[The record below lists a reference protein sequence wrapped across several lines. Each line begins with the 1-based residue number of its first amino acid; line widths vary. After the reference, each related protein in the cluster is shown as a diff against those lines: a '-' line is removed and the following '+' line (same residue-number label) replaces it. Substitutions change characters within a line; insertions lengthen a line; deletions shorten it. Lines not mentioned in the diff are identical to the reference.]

1 MNFECNMMRSILLLC
16 AFMMPFLAQAKKD
29 QATDLFVVQGRI
41 FEIDI
46 LSEEDMP
53 ASEVQVVIYQDKDI
67 YVAFYT
73 RKNGDYEFQL
83 PLGHEYEIWF
93 GGSTFV
99 NKKVYVDSRNVKSG
113 KGQHEIALDM
123 GLFRPMDNYTFEL
136 LDKPIVQFV
145 WDTEFEQFLPDLE
158 YTEGVY
164 RELEKIFR
172 KIRKSGG
179 K

>member
-1 MNFECNMMRSILLLC
+1 
-16 AFMMPFLAQAKKD
+16 MMPFLAQAKKG
-29 QATDLFVVQGRI
+29 QGTDLFVIQGRI
-41 FEIDI
+41 FELDI
-46 LSEEDMP
+46 VSDEDKP

-73 RKNGDYEFQL
+73 QKNGDYEFQL

-99 NKKVYVDSRNVKSG
+99 NKKVYVDSRDVKPA
-113 KGQHEIALDM
+113 KVQHEIVLDM

-136 LDKPIVQFV
+136 LDKPIVQFA
-145 WDTEFEQFLPDLE
+145 WDDEFGQFLPDLD
-158 YTEGVY
+158 YTDDLS

>member
-1 MNFECNMMRSILLLC
+1 
-16 AFMMPFLAQAKKD
+16 MMPFLAQAKKD

-99 NKKVYVDSRNVKSG
+99 NKKVYVDSRNVKPG

-158 YTEGVY
+158 YTDGVY

>member
-1 MNFECNMMRSILLLC
+1 
-16 AFMMPFLAQAKKD
+16 MMPFLAQAKKD
-29 QATDLFVVQGRI
+29 QGADLFVIQGRV

-46 LSEEDMP
+46 ASGEDKP

-73 RKNGDYEFQL
+73 QKNGDYEFQL

-99 NKKVYVDSRNVKSG
+99 NKKVYVDARNVKPA

-123 GLFRPMDNYTFEL
+123 GLFRPMDNYTFDL
-136 LDKPIVQFV
+136 LDKPFV
-145 WDTEFEQFLPDLE
+145 RFAWDTEYGQFLPDLE
-158 YTEGVY
+158 YTEGLSK
-164 RELEKIFR
+164 ELEKIFR
-172 KIRKSGG
+172 KVRKSGG